1 MTLDPTNL
9 DDYIATLRL
18 KEVKREVQSR
28 EESVMLNIRA
38 SLVLVVSVMVLGGS
52 PHLLSAQQV
61 TPVDRSATISFYP
74 ISELTRP
81 AGAQPTLRGA
91 RLANP
96 KDWPASFYSVHP
108 GGSCTSTLVG
118 PRALL
123 TAAHCAPNK
132 AAVAIQLAGNVYKG
146 TCTQS
151 DLYSPSSADGRS
163 ADWAI
168 CLMDS
173 DVPVSKYETLNVDS
187 LRVRVGG
194 QLLLTGFG
202 CTQATGIGGNDGNYR
217 IGEAKVTAL
226 PSGSNNDI
234 TTSGDVALCYGD
246 SGGGA
251 FIFLDPGKKRRIQVS
266 VNSRIGVMENGK
278 LGNDSYL
285 SSVSTSA
292 AQSFLK
298 IWASANSADICGLTQ
313 GAKRC
318 RE

>member
-1 MTLDPTNL
+1 MF
-9 DDYIATLRL
+9 
-18 KEVKREVQSR
+18 
-28 EESVMLNIRA
+28 SVRAGFVLVA
-38 SLVLVVSVMVLGGS
+38 SLVVLGAN
-52 PHLLSAQQV
+52 LLLFSAQEV
-61 TPVDRSATISFYP
+61 APVDRTGTISFYP

-132 AAVAIQLAGNVYKG
+132 STVALQLAGKVYKG
-146 TCTQS
+146 TCAQS
-151 DLYSPSSADGRS
+151 NLYSPGSADGRS

-173 DVPVSKYETLNVDS
+173 DVPVSKYETVIVDS
-187 LRVRVGG
+187 SQIRVGT

-202 CTQATGIGGNDGNYR
+202 CTQATGNGGNDGNYR
-217 IGEAKVTAL
+217 IGEAKVSAL
-226 PSGSNNDI
+226 PSGGNNDL

-251 FIFLDPGKKRRIQVS
+251 FIFLDPGKKRRLQVS
-266 VNSRIGVMENGK
+266 INSRIEVLDSGR
-278 LGNDSYL
+278 LGNNSYL
-285 SSVSTSA
+285 SSLFTNA

-298 IWASANSADICGLTQ
+298 TWASANSADICGVTPD
-313 GAKRC
+313 AKHC